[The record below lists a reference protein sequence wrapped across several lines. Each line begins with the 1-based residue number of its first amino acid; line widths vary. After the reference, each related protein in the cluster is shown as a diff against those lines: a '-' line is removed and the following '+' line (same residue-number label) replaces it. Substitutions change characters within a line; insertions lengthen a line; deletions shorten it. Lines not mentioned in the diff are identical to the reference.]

1 MSASSVS
8 AEAWQITKP
17 GSIPDT
23 LELRSITLP
32 NLKPNQVLIKVSHA
46 ALNPADYKL
55 AAILPTFIQKVPR
68 TAASDFSGTV
78 VKLGS
83 DALAKKYEW
92 LREENV
98 AVWGLIFNLPPT
110 SALGAMSTYTVA
122 EVECIHPLPTN
133 TAAIEA
139 GVTAESAA
147 GLGIVS
153 LTAYLQ
159 AQYVKKGDRVF
170 INGGTT
176 AVGLI
181 AADLAIAKGASLI
194 VATASGSKADFIK
207 KRGVNEV
214 IDHRASDPKQEL
226 LSRYSSAPFD
236 VVLDCIG
243 TPDLHLSSPAYLKA
257 DGKWINIGASFH
269 RTLVFAGLSKYDL
282 VEVNKLL
289 VEGTIHP
296 VVDKVFEWKDGVEA
310 YKYLIEGRA
319 VGKVVVAV
327 P

>member
-55 AAILPTFIQKVPR
+55 AAILPTFIQK
-68 TAASDFSGTV
+68 
-78 VKLGS
+78 
-83 DALAKKYEW
+83 
-92 LREENV
+92 
-98 AVWGLIFNLPPT
+98 
-110 SALGAMSTYTVA
+110 
-122 EVECIHPLPTN
+122 
-133 TAAIEA
+133 
-139 GVTAESAA
+139 
-147 GLGIVS
+147 
-153 LTAYLQ
+153 
-159 AQYVKKGDRVF
+159 
-170 INGGTT
+170 
-176 AVGLI
+176 
-181 AADLAIAKGASLI
+181 
-194 VATASGSKADFIK
+194 
-207 KRGVNEV
+207 
-214 IDHRASDPKQEL
+214 
-226 LSRYSSAPFD
+226 
-236 VVLDCIG
+236 
-243 TPDLHLSSPAYLKA
+243 
-257 DGKWINIGASFH
+257 
-269 RTLVFAGLSKYDL
+269 
-282 VEVNKLL
+282 LL

>member
-236 VVLDCIG
+236 VVLDCIES
-243 TPDLHLSSPAYLKA
+243 LSYIWWALRANLPKCL
-257 DGKWINIGASFH
+257 GGH
-269 RTLVFAGLSKYDL
+269 QRTLVFAGLSKYDL